1 MALKYVVN
9 TKEYDGYAT
18 AILYDGICPFTGLTE
33 EDYIKLGY
41 TLMNDTAFFAF
52 DASFETSLCGKW
64 NEISKGQ
71 YEEALKKLT
80 PVQLSG
86 EGFYIDKCIRGS
98 LFPFYQKMGDKYYT
112 SLQSIRTP
120 RENILAD
127 LKSYMESTTA
137 TSYFSNSKED
147 INANA

>member
-80 PVQLSG
+80 PIQLSG
-86 EGFYIDKCIRGS
+86 EGFYIDVSEGVY
-98 LFPFYQKMGDKYYT
+98 FH
-112 SLQSIRTP
+112 SIR
-120 RENILAD
+120 RLGISIIHLF
-127 LKSYMESTTA
+127 KV
-137 TSYFSNSKED
+137 
-147 INANA
+147 